1 MRDTGICPK
10 CRNNQLVHVGRVAD
24 VGHAG
29 GIAEM
34 HLAIVYVGEG
44 FFSESRAVAG
54 KLSAIVCR
62 RCGFTELYVLD
73 PHTLRP
79 DGKYITEVT
88 GPSPSGPFR

>member
-10 CRNNQLVHVGRVAD
+10 CRNNQLVHVGSVAD

-34 HLAIVYVGEG
+34 YLAVVHVGDG
-44 FFSESRAVAG
+44 FFNEIRARAG
-54 KLSAIVCR
+54 KLSAVVCR

-73 PHTLRP
+73 PDRLQP

-88 GPSPSGPFR
+88 GPSPSGPVR